1 MAFDR
6 QFLDELIAR
15 NDIVDVVSNYVSLQ
29 PRGGSLWGCC
39 PFHSE
44 KTPSFHVLPDKQLCY
59 CFGCKKGGG
68 VINFIM
74 EEENLSF
81 PDAVRFLARRV
92 NMPVPEEE
100 RSDESRLR
108 SRILSLNRDAAR
120 FYYDQLYSP
129 KGAPVLEYMKTRKIT
144 RRNATNF
151 GLGAAADEWDGL
163 LTAMR
168 KKGYGDGEL
177 LASGLAIRGKNGGLY
192 DKFRKRLIFPIIDVR
207 GDVLG
212 FGGRIISKDDPGAKY
227 MNTPETVVYS
237 KRRVLYG
244 LNLAKKSKRSNII
257 LVEGNIDV
265 VMLHQAGF
273 DNVCASMGTAL
284 TSEQLQLLS
293 RYTKELVLCYDND
306 DAGKV
311 ATQKALTLLNS
322 TDFQVKVLELP
333 KRLVDGQYIKQ
344 DADDFIKF
352 QGRDAFEHL
361 LSGSESGMDFRM
373 SQLKS
378 KFDLTSDEG
387 RIGYAEAAAALLA
400 AVPNAVEREIYT
412 VRASEAAGI
421 TPDAM
426 KLEVERARKR
436 ARYKEKREQERR
448 DLNPAASAQPRERS
462 IRYTDLRSALAEEGV
477 LRLLTLDDS
486 LFGENPPIC
495 EEDFS
500 SPLLGRFFT
509 ALRAQL
515 AQTGQVNIPALAEF
529 FTSEE
534 ISHLIGI
541 LQKPESLKNG
551 AQALQDYCNIIL
563 DEAHKRAAVDE
574 DPLVAAME
582 KNKHKGNGGK
592 QTWKKNS

>member
-1 MAFDR
+1 MPFP
-6 QFLDELIAR
+6 QSFLDELVAR
-15 NDIVDVVSNYVSLQ
+15 SDIVDVVGSYVALTKKGANYFGL
-29 PRGGSLWGCC
+29 C
-39 PFHSE
+39 PFHNE
-44 KTPSFHVLPDKQLCY
+44 KTGSFSVSPDKQIY
-59 CFGCKKGGG
+59 HCFGCKKGGG
-68 VINFIM
+68 VISFIM

-81 PDAVRFLARRV
+81 PDAVRFLAKRA
-92 NMPVPEEE
+92 NLPVPEEE
-100 RSDESRLR
+100 QGEGSRLR
-108 SRILSLNRDAAR
+108 ARLLELNRDAAR
-120 FYYDQLYSP
+120 FYYELLHD
-129 KGAPVLEYMKTRKIT
+129 KRGEACAEYLNQRRIT
-144 RRNATNF
+144 RRTAVNF
-151 GLGAAADEWDGL
+151 GLGASADEWDGL
-163 LTAMR
+163 LTAMAR
-168 KKGYGDGEL
+168 KGYSKAEL
-177 LASGLAIRGKNGGLY
+177 LAAGLVVQGKGGSVY

-227 MNTPETVVYS
+227 MNTPETIVYS

-273 DNVCASMGTAL
+273 DNACASMGTAL
-284 TSEQLQLLS
+284 TTEQLQLLS
-293 RYTKELVLCYDND
+293 RYTKEIVLCYDND

-311 ATQKALTLLNS
+311 ATQKALTLLNN

-333 KRLVDGQYIKQ
+333 KRLVDGEYIKQ

-352 QGRDAFEHL
+352 QGKDAFEHL

-373 SQLKS
+373 AQLKS
-378 KFDLTSDEG
+378 KFDLKSDEG
-387 RIGYAEAAAALLA
+387 RIGFAEAAAGLLST
-400 AVPNAVEREIYT
+400 VPNAVEREIYT

-486 LFGENPPIC
+486 LFGENPPIR

-515 AQTGQVNIPALAEF
+515 RESGQVNIPALAEF

-551 AQALQDYCNIIL
+551 AQALSDYCTIIL
-563 DEAHKRAAVDE
+563 DEAHKRAAVNE
-574 DPLVAAME
+574 DPLMAAME
-582 KNKHKGNGGK
+582 KNKYKGNGGK